1 VRLTRRQALA
11 GAAVTAAAL
20 PDVALAQ
27 DKKAMNIAALT
38 SSLRAVQA
46 AVVSYEAIANGSLLR
61 SSAEN
66 TFRTFLEH
74 EREHAQ
80 ALGEALGQMGG
91 REPAPPLRAQ
101 IPGLTS
107 LRSEQQAIEL
117 AIGLERRA
125 LSTYYRAASQLKDA
139 NALKTLMS
147 VMGCDGQHVTVLRQM
162 AGRPAV
168 PRAFETGAA

>member
-1 VRLTRRQALA
+1 MRLTRRQALA
-11 GAAVTAAAL
+11 GAAVTAAAF
-20 PDVALAQ
+20 PDVAVAEN
-27 DKKAMNIAALT
+27 KKAMNVAALS

-80 ALGEALGQMGG
+80 ALGEALSQMGG
-91 REPAPPLRAQ
+91 REPAPPLRSQ
-101 IPGLTS
+101 VPGLLT
-107 LRSEQQAIEL
+107 LRSQQQAIEL

-139 NALKTLMS
+139 NSLKTLMS
-147 VMGCDGQHVTVLRQM
+147 IMGCDGQHVTVLRQM
-162 AGRPAV
+162 AGKPAV

>member
-1 VRLTRRQALA
+1 MRLTRRQALA
-11 GAAVTAAAL
+11 GAAVTAAF
-20 PDVALAQ
+20 PEVAFAE
-27 DKKAMNIAALT
+27 DKKAMNIAAL
-38 SSLRAVQA
+38 SNSLRAVQT

-61 SSAEN
+61 RSAET
-66 TFRTFLEH
+66 TFHTFLGH

-80 ALGEALGQMGG
+80 ALGEALGQMGA

-101 IPGLTS
+101 IPGLGS
-107 LRSEQQAIEL
+107 LRSQQQAIEF

-125 LSTYYRAASQLKDA
+125 LSTYYRAAGDLKDA
-139 NALKTLMS
+139 NTLKTLMS

-162 AGRPAV
+162 VGQDAV